1 MHNHALFAKYGY
13 FASCLS
19 VALIC
24 LYSSIVQAASQ
35 PLLWQVQDKKS
46 QVRLYLFGSL
56 HYGNEAFYPLP
67 DAVLQAYRDTD
78 VLAVELDIDALDGQK
93 LRAALEQ
100 HGYYAGKK
108 NLQADLDTQTWTS
121 LINVANSLDIDARQL
136 NQFKPW
142 LTAMQLTNRQLARSD
157 YQQSLGLDKYFLSVA
172 RNQKAVLELES
183 LDEQMQL
190 FSQLNDVEQIAF
202 LQTTLNEHDKA
213 EESLGRLADAWYRG
227 DEDLLHTLVFSAFRK
242 RELGQKLYQAIFV
255 ERNKKML
262 NVIDA
267 QLKESQKIFLVVGIG
282 HMLGEDGLVSLF
294 EARGYR
300 VTQVNTAQKD

>member
-1 MHNHALFAKYGY
+1 MHNHTLSAKYGY

-35 PLLWQVQDKKS
+35 PLLWQVQDKES
-46 QVRLYLFGSL
+46 HVRLYLFGSL
-56 HYGNEAFYPLP
+56 HYGNAAFYPLP
-67 DAVLQAYRDTD
+67 DAVLQAYREAD

-93 LRAALEQ
+93 VRTALEQ
-100 HGYYAGKK
+100 HGYYAGEK

-142 LTAMQLTNRQLARSD
+142 LTAMQLTNRQLALSD
-157 YQQSLGLDKYFLSVA
+157 YQQSLGLDKYFLSEA
-172 RNQKAVLELES
+172 RNKKAVLELES

-190 FSQLNDVEQIAF
+190 FNQLSDAEQIAF
-202 LQTTLNEHDKA
+202 LQTTLSDHNMA
-213 EESLGRLADAWYRG
+213 EESLSKLADAWYRG
-227 DEDLLHTLVFSAFRK
+227 DEQALHTLVFSAFRK
-242 RELGQKLYQAIFV
+242 RELGQKLYQSIFV

-294 EARGYR
+294 EERGYR

>member
-1 MHNHALFAKYGY
+1 MYNHSRSVRCGY

-35 PLLWQVQDKKS
+35 PLLWQVQDKES

-67 DAVLQAYRDTD
+67 DAVLQAYREAD

-93 LRAALEQ
+93 VRTALEQ
-100 HGYYAGKK
+100 HGYYAGEK

-121 LINVANSLDIDARQL
+121 LINVANSLNIDARQL

-142 LTAMQLTNRQLARSD
+142 LMAMQLTNRQLALSD

-172 RNQKAVLELES
+172 HNKKAVLELES

-190 FSQLNDVEQIAF
+190 FNQLSDAEQIAF
-202 LQTTLNEHDKA
+202 LQTTLSDHNMA
-213 EESLGRLADAWYRG
+213 EESLNKLADAWYRG
-227 DEDLLHTLVFSAFRK
+227 DEQALHTLVFSAFHK
-242 RELGQKLYQAIFV
+242 RELGQKLYQSIFV

-267 QLKESQKIFLVVGIG
+267 QLKESQKIFLVVGVG
-282 HMLGEDGLVSLF
+282 HMLGKDGLVSLF
-294 EARGYR
+294 EERGYR